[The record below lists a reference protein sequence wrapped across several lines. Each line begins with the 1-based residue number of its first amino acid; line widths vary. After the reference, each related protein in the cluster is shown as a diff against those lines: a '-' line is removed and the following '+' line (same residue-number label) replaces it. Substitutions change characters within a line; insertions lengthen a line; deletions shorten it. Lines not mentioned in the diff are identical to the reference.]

1 MERSSDVAFGEGSIW
16 VTTLGDDSL
25 WRVDAPEV
33 GPTTVSNVILVGR
46 QPSAVAVGPDAVW
59 VANRGDGTVSRI
71 DPRTNKVVATIHVGG
86 ARAGSQLALTA
97 SGSRSNSPKSKSDSS
112 AQIVAAD
119 GKTGGDLVDVIIRD
133 RRASERARKRAIRAA
148 ALRKRDSR
156 QARVSLSPSRPQM
169 TKAPVRRGSST
180 S

>member
-119 GKTGGDLVDVIIRD
+119 GKTGGDLGGRHHP
-133 RRASERARKRAIRAA
+133 R
-148 ALRKRDSR
+148 
-156 QARVSLSPSRPQM
+156 
-169 TKAPVRRGSST
+169 
-180 S
+180 